1 MIIGKRRFVRPSFFF
16 YLNHYIIVFVCLQ
29 WFSRFCLFF
38 LYLFFFWFFFIKKK
52 DARWFE
58 RPVVLILQLLYSP
71 ALRTGVVYQFLLRL
85 CIVVNGLCLGRMVYR
100 LVFRWVVYG
109 LVFRRNRNGFCFTVT
124 AAAVRCCCGI
134 RECQQWVLLNFSF
147 GIQFCTAWT

>member
-1 MIIGKRRFVRPSFFF
+1 MENGGLSDRRFSFISTIISLFLYVYNDSLVFVYFFYICFFF
-16 YLNHYIIVFVCLQ
+16 D
-29 WFSRFCLFF
+29 
-38 LYLFFFWFFFIKKK
+38 FFFIKKK

-134 RECQQWVLLNFSF
+134 RECQQ
-147 GIQFCTAWT
+147 